1 MNKYDLVNSVWAV
14 RMALHDVRPAN
25 SHSNKNLNRAHK
37 LLRALIATY
46 GTESGEER
54 EEIDNEDTSLESIM
68 KCSKEAIA
76 RAYMCRAYVT
86 VPIGKCP
93 DLYCRVR
100 GCKTTYNGKKY
111 ICKMDNCVWSPDTY
125 PQAWEEV
132 LNSER
137 EKRGCLSPRS

>member
-37 LLRALIATY
+37 LLRELIATY

-68 KCSKEAIA
+68 KYSKEAIA

-93 DLYCRVR
+93 DPYCRVR
-100 GCKTTYNGKKY
+100 ECKTLRGCKTCGRVT
-111 ICKMDNCVWSPDTY
+111 

-137 EKRGCLSPRS
+137 EKRGCLNPRS

>member
-37 LLRALIATY
+37 LLRELIATY

-76 RAYMCRAYVT
+76 RAYMCKISASVYTRCPLHGEETENCSMKEVWCSDVT
-86 VPIGKCP
+86 
-93 DLYCRVR
+93 
-100 GCKTTYNGKKY
+100 
-111 ICKMDNCVWSPDTY
+111 

-132 LNSER
+132 LNSAQE
-137 EKRGCLSPRS
+137 ERGCLSPRS

>member
-14 RMALHDVRPAN
+14 RMALHNVRPAD

-37 LLRALIATY
+37 LLRELIATY

-68 KCSKEAIA
+68 PCSKEAIA

-86 VPIGKCP
+86 VPIGECP
-93 DLYCRVR
+93 DPYCRVS
-100 GCKTTYNGKKY
+100 GCKTCGRVT
-111 ICKMDNCVWSPDTY
+111 
-125 PQAWEEV
+125 PQDWEKV

-137 EKRGCLSPRS
+137 KKRECLNPRS